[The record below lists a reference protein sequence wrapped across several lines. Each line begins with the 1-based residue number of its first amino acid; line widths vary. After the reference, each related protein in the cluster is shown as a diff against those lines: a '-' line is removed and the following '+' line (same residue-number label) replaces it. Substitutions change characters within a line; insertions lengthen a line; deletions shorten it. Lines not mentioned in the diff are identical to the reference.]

1 MVDEEASYL
10 YDLKIPE
17 RQKKRIEWKFTKLHM
32 SELNWLLSSSQ
43 SNSELSNFDIS
54 LGKCFLIHH
63 YSISLQRFV
72 NSIFAADSRDDDD
85 ELSLLL
91 LRRKAVLGQV

>member
-54 LGKCFLIHH
+54 LGKWERER
-63 YSISLQRFV
+63 QRERLKPLDNFGP
-72 NSIFAADSRDDDD
+72 A
-85 ELSLLL
+85 
-91 LRRKAVLGQV
+91 